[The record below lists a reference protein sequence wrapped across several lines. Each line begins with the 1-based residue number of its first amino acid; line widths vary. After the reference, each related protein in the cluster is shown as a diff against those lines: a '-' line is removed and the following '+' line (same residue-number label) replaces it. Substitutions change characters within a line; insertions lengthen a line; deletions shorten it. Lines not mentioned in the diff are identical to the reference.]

1 MIFEMLLCDGKA
13 VKMSQTVR
21 NVIYVSFTMRQVFG
35 GHDGIS
41 IFAIRKKYT
50 MKVSERNN
58 GRKYAV
64 S

>member
-1 MIFEMLLCDGKA
+1 MTFEMLCEGKE
-13 VKMSQTVR
+13 VKMNQTVR
-21 NVIYVSFTMRQVFG
+21 IFYVSLTMRQVFG

-58 GRKYAV
+58 WRKYAV